1 MKTFFIFA
9 CLMML
14 SGCAEQ
20 IVAPEEKTVPTVDSQ
35 EKGGYTT
42 TSSEPG
48 TSCDSQK
55 VFRVVVINDQPTLL
69 EVPVMCD
76 PSTYIEKGRPQDNNL
91 NIGIQ
96 NEHR

>member
-1 MKTFFIFA
+1 
-9 CLMML
+9 MML

-20 IVAPEEKTVPTVDSQ
+20 IVAPEEKTVTTIDNQ

-55 VFRVVVINDQPTLL
+55 VFRVVIINNQPTLL